1 MRGPDHD
8 PVSGARGSGILS
20 HHVRGHVDATLIQ
33 NLLLHPYLFYAR
45 SFINARNG
53 SQSNLPTTYQQDD
66 GDAA

>member
-1 MRGPDHD
+1 MIWFLGLAAVASCPD
-8 PVSGARGSGILS
+8 
-20 HHVRGHVDATLIQ
+20 HVRGHVDATLIQ

-66 GDAA
+66 GDPA